1 MKLITIT
8 ILICVDLSTMSAQTT
23 YPVPADSKGNQ
34 IILTV
39 VNESK
44 PTAARN
50 VQIQIQKVPSSI
62 TFSQMSASVKGISTG
77 KESDVAFK
85 FDVIREANIGKND
98 TVLFLITD
106 STGAAWSKS
115 VIVSYVGP
123 QVYKLEQ
130 NFPNPFNPS
139 TTIYYDLPQDSHVK
153 IMIYDILGRE
163 VRSLVDEQE
172 SAGYQKVRFDIQG
185 VASGVYFYRIQAEP
199 LNGGKT
205 FSNVKKMMVLK

>member
-1 MKLITIT
+1 MITA
-8 ILICVDLSTMSAQTT
+8 ILICFVSGILSAQTV

-34 IILTV
+34 IVLTV
-39 VNESK
+39 ANESK
-44 PTAARN
+44 TTEAQN
-50 VQIQIQKVPSSI
+50 LQVQVQKGSSAI
-62 TFSQMSASVKGISTG
+62 AFAQSTASVKTIAVG
-77 KESDVAFK
+77 KESAVVFR
-85 FDVIREANIGKND
+85 FDVIRDAKIGRID
-98 TVLFLITD
+98 TLLFLITD
-106 STGAAWSKS
+106 NTGASWAKS
-115 VIVSYVGP
+115 VVVSYVGP

-139 TTIYYDLPQDSHVK
+139 TTIYYDLPADSHVK

-199 LNGGKT
+199 LKGGKP
-205 FSNVKKMMVLK
+205 FSDVKKMMVLK